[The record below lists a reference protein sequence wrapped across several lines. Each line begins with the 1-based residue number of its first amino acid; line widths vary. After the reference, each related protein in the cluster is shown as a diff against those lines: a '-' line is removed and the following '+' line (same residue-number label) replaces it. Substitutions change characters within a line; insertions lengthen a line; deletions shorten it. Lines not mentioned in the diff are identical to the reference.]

1 MTDLPIPVG
10 FRAETLQ
17 QVVRLLRSGESCS
30 LIGVGSSGKS
40 NIARHLA
47 RADVRREYFQAEAP
61 VTLIVYL
68 NCKPFAQRPPSALY
82 LHALDQLARALAEAE
97 GEVRHEQ
104 PALDELWQAAQAQP
118 DALARRNLDVALGR
132 LVQAGARHI
141 LFVLDDCDDLFA
153 SAPPVLFS
161 DLRGLRDNYKVVL
174 AYLTLTRREP
184 VFLRPDTREY
194 EELFELLSAPGHTI
208 PVAPY
213 VDADGLLMLHRLAAR
228 QSPPRTLAEGDA
240 RQLFLLGGGHAG
252 LLRALFFASQVDPDI
267 SNGGLTTAASE
278 RLVTHP
284 DVEAECRKIWD
295 SLEPEEQAALS
306 ALAGGAPPDPDGLHR
321 LERRGLVHP
330 RLNGRYEF
338 FSPVF
343 EKNLP
348 AAIAANPSQPQAEPV
363 LVEFTGVGR
372 QARVNGELVSG
383 LLAPEYELLRC
394 LAEARPAP
402 CSRLTLIE
410 IMRRAELT
418 ERSDK
423 VTGDPLRRLDEYV
436 RHLQAKLGSA
446 GRLIRPAGD
455 GYRLGAAEE
464 MA

>member
-82 LHALDQLARALAEAE
+82 LHALDQLARALAEADL
-97 GEVRHEQ
+97 RAQQ

-118 DALARRNLDVALGR
+118 EALARRNLDVALGR

-141 LFVLDDCDDLFA
+141 VFVLDDCDDLFA
-153 SAPPVLFS
+153 HAPPVLFS
-161 DLRGLRDNYKVVL
+161 DLRGLRDNYKVVV

-184 VFLRPDTREY
+184 VFLRSDTREY

-213 VDADGLLMLHRLAAR
+213 VEADGLLMLQRLAAR
-228 QSPPRTLAEGDA
+228 QSPPRTLSDTDA
-240 RQLFLLGGGHAG
+240 RELFRLGGGHAG
-252 LLRALFFASQVDPDI
+252 LLRALFFASQVDPDL

-278 RLVTHP
+278 RLAEHP

-306 ALAGGAPPDPDGLHR
+306 ALAGAQPADPDGLHR

-330 RLNGRYEF
+330 RLNGRFEF

-348 AAIAANPSQPQAEPV
+348 SSGSAAAAPQPAGEPV
-363 LVEFTGVGR
+363 SVEFTGVGR

-394 LAEARPAP
+394 LADARPGA

-410 IMRRAELT
+410 IMRRAEQT

-446 GRLIRPAGD
+446 GRFIHPAGD
-455 GYRLGAAEE
+455 GYRLGAEE

>member
-1 MTDLPIPVG
+1 MTDLPIPAG
-10 FRAETLQ
+10 FRAEILQ
-17 QVVRLLRSGESCS
+17 QVVRWLRSGESCS

-47 RADVRREYFQAEAP
+47 RADVRREYFQAEAG
-61 VTLIVYL
+61 VTLVVYL

-82 LHALDQLARALAEAE
+82 LHALDQLSRTLAEAE
-97 GEVRHEQ
+97 DGPRGQQTAV
-104 PALDELWQAAQAQP
+104 DELWQAAQAQP
-118 DALARRNLDVALGR
+118 EALARRNLDVALGR

-141 LFVLDDCDDLFA
+141 LFILDDCDDLFA
-153 SAPPVLFS
+153 MAPPVLFS
-161 DLRGLRDNYKVVL
+161 DLRGLRDNYKVVV

-213 VDADGLLMLHRLAAR
+213 VEADGLLMLRRLAAR
-228 QSPPRTLAEGDA
+228 QSPPRQLADAAA
-240 RQLFLLGGGHAG
+240 RQLFMLGGGHAG
-252 LLRALFFASQVDPDI
+252 LLRALFFASQVDPNEG
-267 SNGGLTTAASE
+267 SLSTVAAE
-278 RLVTHP
+278 KLAEHP

-295 SLEPEEQAALS
+295 SLEIEEQAALT
-306 ALAGGAPPDPDGLHR
+306 ALAEGVPPDSDGLHR

-348 AAIAANPSQPQAEPV
+348 SGTAAPAPAAAEP
-363 LVEFTGVGR
+363 LSVEFTGVGR

-402 CSRLTLIE
+402 CSRMTLIE
-410 IMRRAELT
+410 TMRRAEQT

-423 VTGDPLRRLDEYV
+423 VAGDPLRRLDEYV
-436 RHLQAKLGSA
+436 RHLQAKLGAA
-446 GRLIRPAGD
+446 GRFIHPAGD
-455 GYRLGAAEE
+455 GYRLSAAEE
-464 MA
+464 TA

>member
-1 MTDLPIPVG
+1 MSDLPIPVG

-47 RADVRREYFQAEAP
+47 RADVRQEYFQAEAA

-82 LHALDQLARALAEAE
+82 LHALDQLTRSLSETE
-97 GEVRHEQ
+97 GGLRGQ
-104 PALDELWQAAQAQP
+104 QATLDELWQAAQAQP
-118 DALARRNLDVALGR
+118 EELARRNLDVAIGQ
-132 LVQAGARHI
+132 LVQSGARHI

-153 SAPPVLFS
+153 MAPPVLFS
-161 DLRGLRDNYKVVL
+161 DLRGLRDNYKVVV

-213 VDADGLLMLHRLAAR
+213 VEADGLLMLRRLAAR
-228 QSPPRTLAEGDA
+228 QSPPRALAEADA
-240 RQLFLLGGGHAG
+240 RHLYLLGGGHAG
-252 LLRALFFASQVDPDI
+252 LLRALFFASQFDTTLGA
-267 SNGGLTTAASE
+267 SGLTTAASE
-278 RLVTHP
+278 KLASHP

-295 SLEPEEQAALS
+295 SLEPEEQAALT
-306 ALAGGAPPDPDGLHR
+306 ALANGGAPDPDGLHR

-330 RLNGRYEF
+330 RLNGRFEF

-343 EKNLP
+343 QKNLP
-348 AAIAANPSQPQAEPV
+348 SSAAQTDTAQPITI
-363 LVEFTGVGR
+363 EFPGVGR

-394 LAEARPAP
+394 LAEARPGT

-410 IMRRAELT
+410 AMRRAEQT
-418 ERSDK
+418 ERSDR
-423 VTGDPLRRLDEYV
+423 VAGDPLRRLDEYV
-436 RHLQAKLGSA
+436 RHLQAKLGAA
-446 GRLIRPAGD
+446 GRHIHPAGD
-455 GYRLGAAEE
+455 GYRMAAAEE
-464 MA
+464 IA